1 MTLEVAASPIVS
13 RGEAQDGAF
22 AVARGGWQG
31 AQNFWRA
38 RPLSDAM
45 ALHVPRASRA
55 LLSLGFTALLVLL
68 SPRVLA
74 ARATTRSLG
83 GADRYL
89 THVTTDK
96 PLYRPGEQVLVR
108 GLVLEAL
115 SRKPYAGS
123 LQAQLEV
130 RGPKGDVVA
139 TSMVSTADAIWG
151 YAWPIPAGQP
161 GGEYTLRVTYPWT
174 GAAPAERK
182 FDVRAYRAPR
192 LKSQIEF
199 LRDGYGPGDTVTAT
213 LDVKRAEGG
222 VPEGA
227 KVLATA
233 LVDGATAAQVP
244 CTVDGKGRC
253 TVRFPLP
260 TAMARGEGTLAFTI
274 EDGGVVESAAKTI
287 PILLQ
292 TLDVALYPEGG
303 DLVAGLASRVYFEA
317 RTPARKPADLM
328 GRVVEVDTGRVVA
341 RARSEHEGRGR
352 FELTPQAGVRYALI
366 IDAPSGIQ
374 KRFPLPEV
382 KPRGAVIRSRED
394 VVPASRLV
402 QLAVG
407 LSGVGRATVTLSQ
420 REVRVASAVIG
431 DVQGGAVTLD
441 PGEADGVLV
450 ATVWDHDGRPLAER
464 LVFRQPSKEVTVE
477 LKADRERYVPGGPV
491 RLTARTT
498 RAGQPVS
505 ALVMLTVTDDAVL
518 ELQEKR
524 DQVPQLPVM
533 VLLEPEVKELADAQ
547 LYLDAK
553 NPKSKL
559 AVDLLLGTQ
568 GWRRFA
574 LTDTQGFLA
583 RQGDAAMRVLAV
595 RWPREPLPISRPFPR
610 GGGRVGAFN
619 GPRSAVAL
627 EQDMVER
634 SAKAA
639 DDGAGQ
645 PVADAF
651 VGMAPVAAVPPAQAP
666 EAPAAVAPVL
676 MLEAKEEEAPMA
688 EVARRAK
695 RDLSFADKSRL
706 MGQWVYLR
714 EFAHAVRPNRKAADR
729 VDFAETL
736 YWNAGVRTDA
746 RTGEAQ
752 VSFAMSDSVT
762 TFKAFAGAV
771 GGDGALGSAVAELE
785 SVQPFYAEPKL
796 PLEVTS
802 GDVVR
807 LPVALVNGT
816 EARLAGAGVEIELKG
831 DVKVVGG
838 RAVNLASRERARQ
851 LFSLEIGDQAR
862 PVDVK
867 LTARAGQYTDV
878 VTRTLSIKPRGF
890 PGRVSFGGLLSAKGP
905 VSHQVVLPES
915 VVPGSVRTSIAVYP
929 GPLANMT
936 ESLAR
941 LIQEPSGCFEQTS
954 STTYPMTM
962 AQQYFQTH
970 TGVSSELVAS
980 AREKLERGYQRLVGY
995 ETSEK
1000 GFEWFGQN
1008 PGHEALTAFGLLHF
1022 TDMRQVR
1029 EVDAAML
1036 ERTREWLLQ
1045 QRDGQGGF
1053 NRKRRAL
1060 HVWVEDADTSNA
1072 YIVWTLLESASQP
1085 AEQAKVLSRE
1095 VASLKAAAAKS
1106 TNSYVVALAANALA
1120 LAGDTAEARALM
1132 GRLASSQ
1139 GNDGV
1144 VGGATQSIVGSS
1156 GATLNIETTALAA
1169 LAWMRDPSYVGN
1181 VERAMKFLAESSD
1194 GGRYGATQSTV
1205 LALRAIIAYDKARA
1219 SKLTPGR
1226 VSVYV
1231 DGRLVGEPVRF
1242 DGAAQEALK
1251 LPDVS
1256 ALLGPGARRVELRM
1270 EGGAELP
1277 YSVEVTYSAL
1287 VPDSSKETRVALEV
1301 SLAKTDLTEG
1311 EPTEARVVVANRTG
1325 QRLPTAVA
1333 IFGVPGGLEVRH
1345 DQLKELVKRQVVD
1358 AYEVLG
1364 RDVVLYWRGMEP
1376 HRRIDVPLSLV
1387 AAVPGTYTGP
1397 ASRAY
1402 LYYADE
1408 HKTWSEGV
1416 KVSIAPKP

>member
-1 MTLEVAASPIVS
+1 MAHLVP
-13 RGEAQDGAF
+13 F
-22 AVARGGWQG
+22 A
-31 AQNFWRA
+31 
-38 RPLSDAM
+38 L
-45 ALHVPRASRA
+45 RA
-55 LLSLGFTALLVLL
+55 LLPLGVAAVFVML
-68 SPRVLA
+68 SPQVLA

-83 GADRYL
+83 GENRYL

-123 LQAQLEV
+123 LQAQVEV
-130 RGPKGDVVA
+130 RGPKGDVVT
-139 TSMVSTADAIWG
+139 TSTASTADAVWG

-227 KVLATA
+227 KVTAHA
-233 LVDGATAAQVP
+233 LVDGATVAQVP
-244 CTVDGKGRC
+244 CTVDAKGRC

-260 TAMARGEGTLAFTI
+260 PAMERGEGTLAFTI

-292 TLDVALYPEGG
+292 TLDLALYPEGG

-328 GRVVEVDTGRVVA
+328 GRIVEVDSGRVVA
-341 RARSEHEGRGR
+341 RVSSEHEGRGR
-352 FELTPQAGVRYALI
+352 FELTPQAGVRYALR
-366 IDAPSGIQ
+366 IDSPSGIR
-374 KRFPLPEV
+374 KSFPLPEV
-382 KPRGAVIRSRED
+382 KPRGAVIRVRED
-394 VVPASRLV
+394 VVPAGKLV
-402 QLAVG
+402 QLVVG
-407 LSGVGRATVTLSQ
+407 LNGVGRATVTLSQ
-420 REVRVASAVIG
+420 REVRVASAVLG
-431 DVQGGAVTLD
+431 DVKGGPVTLN

-450 ATVWDHDGRPLAER
+450 ATVWDHDGRPVAER
-464 LVFRQPSKEVTVE
+464 LVFRQPSKELSVE
-477 LKADRERYVPGGPV
+477 LKADRTRYVPGGPV

-498 RAGQPVS
+498 RGGQPVS

-524 DQVPQLPVM
+524 DQAPQLPVM

-574 LTDTQGFLA
+574 LTDAQGFLA
-583 RQGDAAMRVLAV
+583 RHGDAAMRVLAV
-595 RWPREPLPISRPFPR
+595 RWPQEPVRKHRPSAISKAGRGAGMAGMPRMEEPLMDEE
-610 GGGRVGAFN
+610 GALAGDAF
-619 GPRSAVAL
+619 
-627 EQDMVER
+627 
-634 SAKAA
+634 
-639 DDGAGQ
+639 AGQ
-645 PVADAF
+645 
-651 VGMAPVAAVPPAQAP
+651 APVAAIPGMPPVAAAARPPMPPAEAAP
-666 EAPAAVAPVL
+666 EVEAPAPVL
-676 MLEAKEEEAPMA
+676 QVAKEEEAPMERRA
-688 EVARRAK
+688 LRAK
-695 RDLSFADKSRL
+695 RDMRFNDKQAIQ
-706 MGQWVYLR
+706 GQLIYLR
-714 EFAHAVRPNRKAADR
+714 EFAHTARPNRKSGDR

-746 RTGEAQ
+746 RTGEAR

-816 EARLAGAGVEIELKG
+816 EARLSGAGVTVDLKG
-831 DVKVVGG
+831 DVKVSGG
-838 RAVNLASRERARQ
+838 PTLDLASQARGRQ
-851 LFSLEIGDQAR
+851 LFSLEIGQEAR

-867 LTARAGQYTDV
+867 LTASAGEYTDV

-890 PGRVSFGGLLSAKGP
+890 PGRVSFGGLLSSKGP
-905 VSHQVVLPES
+905 AAHRVVLPQS
-915 VVPGSVRTSIAVYP
+915 LVPGSVRTSIAVYP

-970 TGVSSELVAS
+970 TGVNPELVAS

-1000 GFEWFGQN
+1000 GYEWFGQS

-1029 EVDAAML
+1029 DVDTAML

-1072 YIVWTLLESASQP
+1072 YILWTLLESASQP
-1085 AEQAKVLSRE
+1085 ASQAKELSRE

-1106 TNSYVVALAANALA
+1106 PNSYVVALAANALA
-1120 LAGDTAEARALM
+1120 LAGDTAEARKLM
-1132 GRLASSQ
+1132 GRLASAQ
-1139 GNDGV
+1139 GQDGV

-1156 GATLNIETTALAA
+1156 GETLNIETTALAA
-1169 LAWMRDPSYVGN
+1169 LAWMRDPAYVGN
-1181 VERAMKFLAESSD
+1181 VERAMKFVAESSD

-1219 SKLTPGR
+1219 SKLTPGLVR
-1226 VSVYV
+1226 VYV
-1231 DGRLVGEPVRF
+1231 DGRPVGEPVRF
-1242 DGAAQEALK
+1242 DGSSQEALK

-1256 ALLGPGARRVELRM
+1256 ALLGTGERRVELRM

-1277 YSVEVTYSAL
+1277 YSVEVTFNML
-1287 VPDSSKETRVALEV
+1287 TPDSSRDTAVTLEV
-1301 SLAKTDLTEG
+1301 ALAKTALTEG

-1376 HRRIDVPLSLV
+1376 HKRIDVPLSLV

-1397 ASRAY
+1397 SSRAY

-1408 HKTWSEGV
+1408 HKVWSEGV

>member
-1 MTLEVAASPIVS
+1 MAHLVP
-13 RGEAQDGAF
+13 F
-22 AVARGGWQG
+22 A
-31 AQNFWRA
+31 
-38 RPLSDAM
+38 L
-45 ALHVPRASRA
+45 RA
-55 LLSLGFTALLVLL
+55 LLPLGFAAVFVML
-68 SPRVLA
+68 SPQVLA

-83 GADRYL
+83 GENRYL

-123 LQAQLEV
+123 LQAQVEV
-130 RGPKGDVVA
+130 RGPKGDVVT
-139 TSMVSTADAIWG
+139 TSTASTADAVWG

-227 KVLATA
+227 KVTANA
-233 LVDGATAAQVP
+233 LVDGVTVAQVP
-244 CTVDGKGRC
+244 CTVDTKGRC

-260 TAMARGEGTLAFTI
+260 AAMERGEGTLAFTI

-292 TLDVALYPEGG
+292 TLDLALYPEGG

-328 GRVVEVDTGRVVA
+328 GRVVEVDSGRVVA
-341 RARSEHEGRGR
+341 RVSSEHEGRGR
-352 FELTPQAGVRYALI
+352 FELTPQAGVRYALR
-366 IDAPSGIQ
+366 IDSPSGIR
-374 KRFPLPEV
+374 KSFPLPEV
-382 KPRGAVIRSRED
+382 KPRGAVIRVRED
-394 VVPASRLV
+394 VVPAGKLV
-402 QLAVG
+402 QLVVG
-407 LSGVGRATVTLSQ
+407 LNSVGRATVTLSQ
-420 REVRVASAVIG
+420 REVRVASAVLG
-431 DVQGGAVTLD
+431 DVKGGPVTLD

-450 ATVWDHDGRPLAER
+450 ATVWDHDGRPVAER
-464 LVFRQPSKEVTVE
+464 LVFRQPSKELSVE
-477 LKADRERYVPGGPV
+477 LKADRTRYVPGGPV

-498 RAGQPVS
+498 RGGQPVS

-524 DQVPQLPVM
+524 DQAPQLPVM

-583 RQGDAAMRVLAV
+583 RHGDAAMRVLAV
-595 RWPREPLPISRPFPR
+595 RWPQEPVRKPRPSSISKA
-610 GGGRVGAFN
+610 GR
-619 GPRSAVAL
+619 
-627 EQDMVER
+627 
-634 SAKAA
+634 
-639 DDGAGQ
+639 GAG
-645 PVADAF
+645 VAGMPRMEKPLMDRNVVNEDDAF
-651 VGMAPVAAVPPAQAP
+651 AGQAEGAVVPQMAPVAAAAPPPMPPAEAAQEV
-666 EAPAAVAPVL
+666 EAPAPVL
-676 MLEAKEEEAPMA
+676 QVAKEEEAPMERRA
-688 EVARRAK
+688 LRAK
-695 RDLSFADKSRL
+695 RDMRFDDKQVIQ
-706 MGQWVYLR
+706 GQMIYLR
-714 EFAHAVRPNRKAADR
+714 EFAHTARPNRKAGDR

-746 RTGEAQ
+746 RTGEAR

-816 EARLAGAGVEIELKG
+816 EARLSGAGVKVDLKG
-831 DVKVVGG
+831 DVKVSGG
-838 RAVNLASRERARQ
+838 PTLDLASQARGRQ
-851 LFSLEIGDQAR
+851 LFSLEIGQEAR

-867 LTARAGQYTDV
+867 LTASAGEYTDV

-890 PGRVSFGGLLSAKGP
+890 PGRVSYGGLLSSKAP
-905 VSHQVVLPES
+905 AAHQVVLPRS
-915 VVPGSVRTSIAVYP
+915 LVPGTVRTSIAVYP

-970 TGVSSELVAS
+970 TGVNPELVAS

-1000 GFEWFGQN
+1000 GYEWFGQN

-1029 EVDAAML
+1029 DVDTAMM

-1060 HVWVEDADTSNA
+1060 HVWVEDPDTSNA
-1072 YIVWTLLESASQP
+1072 YIVWTLLESAGQP
-1085 AEQAKVLSRE
+1085 ASQAKELSRE
-1095 VASLKAAAAKS
+1095 VASVKAAAAKS

-1120 LAGDTAEARALM
+1120 LAGDTAEARKLM
-1132 GRLASSQ
+1132 GRLASAQ
-1139 GNDGV
+1139 GQDGV

-1156 GATLNIETTALAA
+1156 GETLNIETTALAA
-1169 LAWMRDPSYVGN
+1169 LAWMRDPAYVGN

-1219 SKLTPGR
+1219 SKLTPGLVR
-1226 VSVYV
+1226 VYV
-1231 DGRLVGEPVRF
+1231 DGRPVGEPVRF
-1242 DGAAQEALK
+1242 DGSSQEALK

-1256 ALLGPGARRVELRM
+1256 ALLGTGERRVELRM

-1277 YSVEVTYSAL
+1277 YSVEVTYNML
-1287 VPDSSKETRVALEV
+1287 TPDSSKDTAVTLEV
-1301 SLAKTDLTEG
+1301 ALAKTALTEG

-1376 HRRIDVPLSLV
+1376 HKRIDVPLSLV

-1397 ASRAY
+1397 SSRAY

-1408 HKTWSEGV
+1408 HKVWSEGV

>member
-1 MTLEVAASPIVS
+1 MAHFVP
-13 RGEAQDGAF
+13 F
-22 AVARGGWQG
+22 A
-31 AQNFWRA
+31 
-38 RPLSDAM
+38 L
-45 ALHVPRASRA
+45 RA
-55 LLSLGFTALLVLL
+55 LLPLGFAAVFVTL
-68 SPRVLA
+68 SPQVLA
-74 ARATTRSLG
+74 ARATSRSLG
-83 GADRYL
+83 GENRYL

-108 GLVLEAL
+108 GLVLDAL
-115 SRKPYAGS
+115 NRKPYAGS
-123 LQAQLEV
+123 LHAQVEV
-130 RGPKGDVVA
+130 RGPKGDVVT
-139 TSMVSTADAIWG
+139 TSTASTADSVWG
-151 YAWPIPAGQP
+151 YAWPIPAGQA

-222 VPEGA
+222 VPAGA
-227 KVLATA
+227 KVTANA
-233 LVDGATAAQVP
+233 LVDGASVAQVP
-244 CTVDGKGRC
+244 CTVDAKGRC
-253 TVRFPLP
+253 TVNFPLP
-260 TAMARGEGTLAFTI
+260 AAMERGEGTLAFTI
-274 EDGGVVESAAKTI
+274 QDGGVVETAAKTI

-292 TLDVALYPEGG
+292 TLDLAMYPEGG

-328 GRVVEVDTGRVVA
+328 GRIVEVESGKVVA
-341 RARSEHEGRGR
+341 RVSSEHEGRGR
-352 FELTPQAGVRYALI
+352 FELTPQAGVRYALR
-366 IDAPSGIQ
+366 IDSPSGIR
-374 KRFPLPEV
+374 KSFPLPEV
-382 KPRGAVIRSRED
+382 KPRGAVIRVRED
-394 VVPASRLV
+394 VVPAGKLV
-402 QLAVG
+402 QLVVG
-407 LSGVGRATVTLSQ
+407 LTNVGRATVTLSQ
-420 REVRVASAVIG
+420 REVRVASAVLE
-431 DVQGGAVTLD
+431 DVKGGPVTLN
-441 PGEADGVLV
+441 PGQADGVLV

-464 LVFRQPSKEVTVE
+464 LVFRQPSKELSVE
-477 LKADRERYVPGGPV
+477 LKADRTRYVPGGPV
-491 RLTARTT
+491 QLTARTT
-498 RAGQPVS
+498 RGGQPVS

-524 DQVPQLPVM
+524 DQAPQLPVM

-547 LYLDAK
+547 LYLDSK

-583 RQGDAAMRVLAV
+583 RHGDAAMRVLAV
-595 RWPREPLPISRPFPR
+595 RWPQEPVRKPRPSISRSGRGAAVAGMPRMEEPLMDRN
-610 GGGRVGAFN
+610 VVDEDDAF
-619 GPRSAVAL
+619 
-627 EQDMVER
+627 
-634 SAKAA
+634 
-639 DDGAGQ
+639 AGQ
-645 PVADAF
+645 AEGAVLNQ
-651 VGMAPVAAVPPAQAP
+651 MAPVAAAAPPPMPPA
-666 EAPAAVAPVL
+666 EAAAEVEEPAPVL
-676 MLEAKEEEAPMA
+676 QLAKEEEAPMERKA
-688 EVARRAK
+688 LRAK
-695 RDLSFADKSRL
+695 RDINRDDKRVIQ
-706 MGQWVYLR
+706 GQMIYLR
-714 EFAHAVRPNRKAADR
+714 EFAHTARPHRKSGDR

-746 RTGEAQ
+746 RTGEAR

-816 EARLAGAGVEIELKG
+816 EARLSGAGVKVELKG
-831 DVKVVGG
+831 DVKVSGG
-838 RAVNLASRERARQ
+838 STLDLASQARGRQ
-851 LFSLEIGDQAR
+851 LFSLEIGQEAK

-867 LTARAGQYTDV
+867 LTASAGEFTDV

-890 PGRVSFGGLLSAKGP
+890 PGRVSYGGLVSAKAP
-905 VSHQVVLPES
+905 AVHQVVLPKS
-915 VVPGSVRTSIAVYP
+915 LVPGTVRTSIAVYP

-970 TGVSSELVAS
+970 TGVNPELVAS
-980 AREKLERGYQRLVGY
+980 AKEKLERGYQRLVGY

-1000 GFEWFGQN
+1000 GYEWFGQN

-1029 EVDAAML
+1029 DVDTAMM

-1060 HVWVEDADTSNA
+1060 HVWVEDPDTSNA
-1072 YIVWTLLESASQP
+1072 YIVWTLLESAGQP
-1085 AEQAKVLSRE
+1085 ASQAKELSRE
-1095 VASLKAAAAKS
+1095 VASVKAAAAKS
-1106 TNSYVVALAANALA
+1106 TNSYVVALAANVLA
-1120 LAGDTAEARALM
+1120 LAGDTAEARKLM

-1139 GNDGV
+1139 GKEGV
-1144 VGGATQSIVGSS
+1144 VDGATQSIVGSS
-1156 GATLNIETTALAA
+1156 GETLNIETTALAT
-1169 LAWMRDPSYVGN
+1169 LAWMRDPAYVGN

-1219 SKLTPGR
+1219 SKLTPGLVR
-1226 VSVYV
+1226 VYV
-1231 DGRLVGEPVRF
+1231 DGRPVGEPVRF
-1242 DGAAQEALK
+1242 DGSSQEALK

-1256 ALLGPGARRVELRM
+1256 ALLGTGERRVELRM

-1277 YSVEVTYSAL
+1277 YSVEVTYNML
-1287 VPDSSKETRVALEV
+1287 TPDSSKDTAVTLEV
-1301 SLAKTDLTEG
+1301 ALAKTALTEG

-1325 QRLPTAVA
+1325 QKLPTAVA

-1358 AYEVLG
+1358 AYEVIG

-1376 HRRIDVPLSLV
+1376 NKRIDVPLSLV

-1397 ASRAY
+1397 SSRAY

-1408 HKTWSEGV
+1408 HKVWSEGV

>member
-1 MTLEVAASPIVS
+1 MSFYVP
-13 RGEAQDGAF
+13 R
-22 AVARGGWQG
+22 
-31 AQNFWRA
+31 
-38 RPLSDAM
+38 
-45 ALHVPRASRA
+45 ALHV
-55 LLSLGFTALLVLL
+55 LLTLGFATPLVLL
-68 SPRVLA
+68 APRVLA

-96 PLYRPGEQVLVR
+96 PLYRPGEQVLAR
-108 GLVLEAL
+108 GLMLEAL

-130 RGPKGDVVA
+130 RGPRGDVV
-139 TSMVSTADAIWG
+139 TTTTLSTADAVWG
-151 YAWPIPAGQP
+151 YAWPIPAGQA
-161 GGEYTLRVTYPWT
+161 GGEYTLRVTYPWS

-227 KVLATA
+227 KVTATA
-233 LVDGATAAQVP
+233 LVDGATAAKVP

-253 TVRFPLP
+253 TVSFPLP
-260 TAMARGEGTLAFTI
+260 AAMERGEGTLAFTI

-292 TLDVALYPEGG
+292 TLDLAVYPEGG
-303 DLVAGLASRVYFEA
+303 ELVAGLTSRVYFEA
-317 RTPARKPADLM
+317 RTPARKPADLT
-328 GRVVEVDTGRVVA
+328 GRVVEVGSGKVVA
-341 RARSEHEGRGR
+341 RMRSEHEGRGR
-352 FELTPQAGVRYALI
+352 FELTPQEGVRYALR

-374 KRFPLPEV
+374 KSFPLPEV
-382 KPRGAVIRSRED
+382 KPRGAVIRVRED
-394 VVPASRLV
+394 VVPAGKLV

-407 LSGVGRATVTLSQ
+407 LTGVGRATVTLSQ
-420 REVRVASAVIG
+420 REVRVASVVLG
-431 DVQGGAVTLD
+431 DSKGGPVTLD

-450 ATVWDHDGRPLAER
+450 ATVWDHDGRPVAER
-464 LVFRQPSKEVTVE
+464 LVFRQPSKEVKVE
-477 LKADRERYVPGGPV
+477 LKADRTRYVPGGPV
-491 RLTARTT
+491 QLTARTT
-498 RAGQPVS
+498 RDGKPVS

-524 DQVPQLPVM
+524 DQAPQLPVM

-583 RQGDAAMRVLAV
+583 RHGDAAMRVLAV
-595 RWPREPLPISRPFPR
+595 RWPQEPVQKPRPASSR
-610 GGGRVGAFN
+610 GGRVASAAAAKGGIVQPMMEREVMDEDDGVAGEGAAM
-619 GPRSAVAL
+619 GGVMPEL
-627 EQDMVER
+627 
-634 SAKAA
+634 AKAA
-639 DDGAGQ
+639 APAAAPPAREPAA
-645 PVADAF
+645 PVVVAPAP
-651 VGMAPVAAVPPAQAP
+651 MAPAALQAVAP
-666 EAPAAVAPVL
+666 EAMA
-676 MLEAKEEEAPMA
+676 EEEAPMMDKA
-688 EVARRAK
+688 RAK
-695 RDLSFADKSRL
+695 RDINFDDRRRVLRRPT
-706 MGQWVYLR
+706 VYFR
-714 EFAHAVRPNRKAADR
+714 EFAHTLRPNRKAGDR

-746 RTGEAQ
+746 RTGEVR

-816 EARLAGAGVEIELKG
+816 EGRLSGAGVKVELKG
-831 DVKVVGG
+831 DVKVTGG
-838 RAVNLASRERARQ
+838 GTQDLASQARARQ
-851 LFSLEIGDQAR
+851 LFSLEIGQDAK

-867 LTARAGQYTDV
+867 LTASAGEYTDV

-890 PGRVSFGGLLSAKGP
+890 PGRVSFGGLLSSKEP
-905 VSHQVVLPES
+905 VVHRVVLPES
-915 VVPGSVRTSIAVYP
+915 VVPGSVRTSIALYP

-970 TGVSSELVAS
+970 TGVNPELVAS
-980 AREKLERGYQRLVGY
+980 AKEKLERGYQRLVGY

-1000 GFEWFGQN
+1000 GYEWFGQN

-1029 EVDAAML
+1029 EVDTAML

-1072 YIVWTLLESASQP
+1072 YILWTLLESASNP
-1085 AEQAKVLSRE
+1085 ASQAKQLSQE
-1095 VASLKAAAAKS
+1095 VATVKAAAAKS
-1106 TNSYVVALAANALA
+1106 TNSYVVALAANVMA
-1120 LAGDTAEARALM
+1120 LAGDTAESRSLM
-1132 GRLASSQ
+1132 GRLASLQ
-1139 GNDGV
+1139 AKDGV

-1156 GATLNIETTALAA
+1156 GETLNIETTALAT
-1169 LAWMRDPSYVGN
+1169 LAWMRAPSHVSN

-1205 LALRAIIAYDKARA
+1205 LALRAIIAYDRARA
-1219 SKLTPGR
+1219 SKLIPGLVR
-1226 VSVYV
+1226 VYV
-1231 DGRLVGEPVRF
+1231 EGRPVGEPMRF
-1242 DGAAQEALK
+1242 DGTTQEALK

-1256 ALLGPGARRVELRM
+1256 ALLGAGERRVELRM

-1287 VPDSSKETRVALEV
+1287 MPASSKDTQVTLEAT
-1301 SLAKTDLTEG
+1301 LAKTELTEG
-1311 EPTEARVVVANRTG
+1311 EPTEARVVIANRTG

-1376 HRRIDVPLSLV
+1376 NKRINVPLSLV

-1408 HKTWSEGV
+1408 HKTWTQGV